1 MILSADLDQATLEP
15 QIILVDKP
23 AGVTSHDLVA
33 FWRRELRPLDDS
45 RRLLVGHAGTLDP
58 FATGLM
64 IILIGEAVKAQS
76 DFLGSDKRYR
86 ATILL
91 GTATETGDLEGR
103 VIATAPIP
111 QITDQ
116 QVRDLFA
123 DWPSPFT
130 QAVPAYAAAKV
141 DGRKLYEY
149 ARRGES
155 PSRWP
160 IRIARATDWTLD
172 ALTADQIT
180 FTVTV
185 TAGCYIRSLAEQIAT
200 KLGTV
205 GHLNALRRLRSGP
218 FSIDDSLVLERP
230 DLDR

>member
-1 MILSADLDQATLEP
+1 M
-15 QIILVDKP
+15 ILVDKP

-33 FWRRELRPLDDS
+33 FWRRELRPLDS
-45 RRLLVGHAGTLDP
+45 GGRLLVGHAGTLDP

-64 IILIGEAVKAQS
+64 IIIIGDAVKAQS
-76 DFLGSDKRYR
+76 EFLGSPKRYQ

-91 GTATETGDLEGR
+91 GAATATGDPEGP
-103 VIATAPIP
+103 VTTTAPIP
-111 QITDQ
+111 TLTKKQLAG
-116 QVRDLFA
+116 LFA
-123 DWPSPFT
+123 TWPSPFT

-160 IRIARATDWTLD
+160 IRIARATDWMLD
-172 ALTADQIT
+172 ELTADQIT
-180 FTVTV
+180 FSVTV

-205 GHLNALRRLRSGP
+205 GHLVALRRLMSGSHSVTDAIP
-218 FSIDDSLVLERP
+218 LPKDIVQDKATP
-230 DLDR
+230 PA